1 MVVSVLGSSSGG
13 NATLVATPSTQIL
26 IDAGRGPRQVLKAM
40 DSIGY
45 DARELDAVLLSHEH
59 GDHAGNAISIARQA
73 GLCPIFATR
82 WTQEAEWAATVKK
95 PDFMETLQIGHEL
108 QVGDITITPFT
119 IPHDAADPVGFRVSH
134 QGVNAAV
141 LLDCGTMTPL
151 INQYLMDCA
160 VVVIDSNYDEELL
173 ENGPYD
179 QRVKDRVSSSLG
191 HLSNRQV
198 AEWITGLWDGQSH
211 HIILGHLS
219 RDHGNKPGNNTP
231 VLARTAALK
240 ACDARGI
247 RPNVIT
253 ADANE
258 PTTPLNL

>member
-1 MVVSVLGSSSGG
+1 MGMVVSVLGSSSGG

-95 PDFMETLQIGHEL
+95 PDSMETLQIGQEL
-108 QVGDITITPFT
+108 QVGDIAITPFT

-141 LLDCGTMTPL
+141 LLDCGYMTPL
-151 INQYLMDCA
+151 INQHLTDCA
-160 VVVIDSNYDEELL
+160 VVVIDSNYDESLL
-173 ENGPYD
+173 QFCERPEF
-179 QRVKDRVSSSLG
+179 VKERIGSTLG
-191 HLSNRQV
+191 HMSNCQV
-198 AEWITGLWDGQSH
+198 ADWLINSWDGQSH
-211 HIILGHLS
+211 HLILAHLS
-219 RDHGNKPGNNTP
+219 RDNNTP
-231 VLARTAALK
+231 VLAKESARQAAEM
-240 ACDARGI
+240 RGLT
-247 RPNVIT
+247 PNII
-253 ADANE
+253 AASRDE
-258 PTTPLNL
+258 PTIPLNL